1 MAGDLHCHTRL
12 SKGSMGI
19 DDLITLARAQGVT
32 HLAIVDQDCMAGTV
46 RARILG
52 ERHGIQVLH
61 GVEFSCTAADGREV
75 HLLCYLAENPGR
87 LEGLCHQN
95 ITARH
100 QSMKTTVAKFLRRFP
115 VSLELVKECARGS
128 TCLYPQH
135 LMRALVE
142 SGLTD
147 RFGGELYRELF
158 TAESCDNILCPAQF
172 SSPQEVM
179 QAIHQAGGIA
189 VLAHP
194 GEGGPALDMLDELI
208 AAGLD
213 GIEVLHPANARDM
226 QKQLLSRAKDAGM
239 LVTGGSDFRGMYGT
253 ATVGHT
259 QMNDAQLALLLS
271 YKSRMKRKQTARG

>member
-12 SKGSMGI
+12 SMGSMGI
-19 DDLITLARAQGVT
+19 DDLIALAKAQGVT

-46 RARILG
+46 RARLLG
-52 ERHGIQVLH
+52 ERHGIAVLH
-61 GVEFSCTAADGREV
+61 GVELSCSVADGREV

-95 ITARH
+95 LTAR
-100 QSMKTTVAKFLRRFP
+100 QQAMKAIVAKFLRRFP

-128 TCLYPQH
+128 TCIYPQH
-135 LMRALVE
+135 LMRALME
-142 SGLTD
+142 SGLAD
-147 RFGGELYRELF
+147 RFCGELYRELF
-158 TAESCDNILCPAQF
+158 DLASRRNILCPAEF
-172 SSPQEVM
+172 SSPQEVL
-179 QAIHQAGGIA
+179 QAIHQAGGVA

-194 GEGGPALDMLDELI
+194 GENSHALDMLDELI

-213 GIEVLHPANARDM
+213 GIEVVHPANSRDI
-226 QKQLLSRAKDAGM
+226 QKQLLSVAKAEEM

>member
-12 SKGSMGI
+12 SIGSMGI
-19 DDLITLARAQGVT
+19 DDLLALAKAQGVT

-46 RARILG
+46 RARVLG

-61 GVEFSCTAADGREV
+61 GVEISCSAANGCEL
-75 HLLCYLAENPGR
+75 HLLCYLADNPSR

-95 ITARH
+95 IQARK
-100 QSMKTTVAKFLRRFP
+100 QSMQLMVAKFLRRFP
-115 VSLELVKECARGS
+115 VSLELVKECAKGS
-128 TCLYPQH
+128 TCVYPQH

-142 SGLTD
+142 SGLAD
-147 RFGGELYRELF
+147 QFCGELYHALF
-158 TAESCDNILCPAQF
+158 DPASRTSIASPATF
-172 SSPQEVM
+172 STPQEVL

-194 GEGGPALDMLDELI
+194 GESTCALDMLDELI

-213 GIEVLHPANARDM
+213 GIEVLHPANSRDM
-226 QKQLLSRAKDAGM
+226 QKQLLSIAKAQGM

-253 ATVGHT
+253 ATVGQA

-271 YKSRMKRKQTARG
+271 YKSRMKRKLAAKG

>member
-1 MAGDLHCHTRL
+1 M
-12 SKGSMGI
+12 GSMGI
-19 DDLITLARAQGVT
+19 DDLVALAKAQKLT

-52 ERHGIQVLH
+52 ERHGIHVLH
-61 GVEFSCTAADGREV
+61 GVEFSCSAADGREV
-75 HLLCYLAENPGR
+75 HLLCYLAETPGR
-87 LEGLCHQN
+87 LEGLCHEN
-95 ITARH
+95 LAARH
-100 QSMKTTVAKFLRRFP
+100 HAMKTTVAKFLRRFP
-115 VSLELVKECARGS
+115 VSLELVKECYKGS
-128 TCLYPQH
+128 TCVYPQH

-147 RFGGELYRELF
+147 RFCGELYRELF
-158 TAESCDNILCPAQF
+158 DCESRDNILSPANF
-172 SSPQEVM
+172 PAPQEVM

-194 GEGGPALDMLDELI
+194 GEGGHALDMLDELI

-213 GIEVLHPANARDM
+213 GIEVVHPANSRDI
-226 QKQLLSRAKDAGM
+226 QKQLLGIAKSADM

-253 ATVGHT
+253 ATVGHA

-271 YKSRMKRKQTARG
+271 YKSRMKRKQGARG